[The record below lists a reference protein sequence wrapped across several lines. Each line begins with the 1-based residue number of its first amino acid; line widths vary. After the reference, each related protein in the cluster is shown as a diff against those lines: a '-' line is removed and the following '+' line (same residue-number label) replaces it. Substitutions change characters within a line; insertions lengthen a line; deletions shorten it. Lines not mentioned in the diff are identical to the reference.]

1 MIPMENT
8 DPRIDAIYE
17 ADPLL
22 KLVGPGTIADV
33 LKAVEA
39 AGLIPMAAT
48 ITTEYAVGL
57 NRPGLGIQEV
67 TTGTLAA
74 AEAVVD
80 VQPAYSKPHLVSR
93 AVTSFASVTGEWK
106 PVPAQALEESRA

>member
-33 LKAVEA
+33 LKAA
-39 AGLIPMAAT
+39 AKAGLMPDGT
-48 ITTEYAVGL
+48 VTTEYAVGL

-67 TTGTLAA
+67 NTGTLAA
-74 AEAVVD
+74 AEALAD
-80 VQPAYSKPHLVSR
+80 VQPAYNHPYLVSR
-93 AVTSFASVTGEWK
+93 AVTRYAAVAGEWQ
-106 PVPAQALEESRA
+106 PVPAEVREEARV